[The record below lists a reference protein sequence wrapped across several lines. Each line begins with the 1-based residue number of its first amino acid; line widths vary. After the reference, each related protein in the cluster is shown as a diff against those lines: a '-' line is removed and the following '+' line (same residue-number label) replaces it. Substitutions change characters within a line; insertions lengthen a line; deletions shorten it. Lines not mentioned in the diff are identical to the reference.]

1 MMGTAAPT
9 PIEAIKATLPI
20 TEALER
26 YAGAKIDG
34 RQRRDRLQIRCPFH
48 KDHSPSMVVYLDTGK
63 CHCFR
68 GGCIA
73 AAHSNDVIDVVQMS
87 EGISRTEAVHR
98 LLSDLGITTGRK
110 TQTAVKQAQVSAELD
125 RQCRAMLKAVR
136 RLMDE
141 MNFACVDAFRKND
154 LPVEGW
160 ERSNAMNLYDRFYT
174 RLQGAEYNLTAAE
187 TAEEEKSALA
197 AAGRIGKEVKHIEP
211 HF

>member
-1 MMGTAAPT
+1 METAAPT

-34 RQRRDRLQIRCPFH
+34 RQRRGRLQIRCPFH
-48 KDHSPSMVVYLDTGK
+48 NDRSPSMAVYLDTGK

-98 LLSDLGITTGRK
+98 ILSDLGITTGRK
-110 TQTAVKQAQVSAELD
+110 TRTAVKQAQVSAELD
-125 RQCRAMLKAVR
+125 RRCRTMLKAVC

-141 MNFACVDAFRKND
+141 MDFACVDAFRKYD
-154 LPVEGW
+154 KPIDWGSDEMGDAVTDIY
-160 ERSNAMNLYDRFYT
+160 SNFFYK
-174 RLQGAEYNLTAAE
+174 LQLTAFNLDAAE
-187 TAEEEKSALA
+187 DENEKKHALLESERIVEEVN
-197 AAGRIGKEVKHIEP
+197 RID
-211 HF
+211 